1 MRLWAVRPP
10 HTETEST
17 MTTTTTAR
25 DHAARD
31 AKRTPEGRQAQRL
44 ATLERK
50 AARTGKRF
58 IVGGAR

>member
-1 MRLWAVRPP
+1 
-10 HTETEST
+10 

-31 AKRTPEGRQAQRL
+31 AKRTTEGRQAQRL